1 MELSS
6 ISLLPSTKEDLLAFY
21 EFQLDP
27 EANFMAAFTAKN
39 SFNKS
44 AYIEKYSNF
53 LFDPSIRMCTIR
65 LNEIIVGSIS
75 KFVMFDENEITY
87 WIDKSF
93 WGKGIAT
100 VALREFLKVELSR
113 PIYGRTAFDN
123 LGSQK
128 VLLSNGFE
136 KIGTDKG
143 FANGRGEEIEEFIY
157 MLSK

>member
-1 MELSS
+1 
-6 ISLLPSTKEDLLAFY
+6 
-21 EFQLDP
+21 
-27 EANFMAAFTAKN
+27 
-39 SFNKS
+39 
-44 AYIEKYSNF
+44 
-53 LFDPSIRMCTIR
+53 
-65 LNEIIVGSIS
+65 
-75 KFVMFDENEITY
+75 
-87 WIDKSF
+87 KSF

>member
-1 MELSS
+1 MSEGEVKLYQT
-6 ISLLPSTKEDLLAFY
+6 IEDDLNVFF
-21 EFQLDP
+21 EFQIDS
-27 EANFMAAFTAKN
+27 EAIYMAAFTPVNPFDKI
-39 SFNKS
+39 
-44 AYIEKYSNF
+44 AYIDKYLRLLS
-53 LFDPSIRMCTIR
+53 DPTIHMCTIKVDK
-65 LNEIIVGSIS
+65 LIVGSIS
-75 KFVMFDENEITY
+75 KFDLHGDNEITY

-136 KIGTDKG
+136 KIRTDKG
-143 FANGRGEEIEEFIY
+143 FAYGRGEEIEEFIY

>member
-6 ISLLPSTKEDLLAFY
+6 ISLLPSTNEDLLAFY

-27 EANFMAAFTAKN
+27 DANFMAAFTAKD

-44 AYIEKYSNF
+44 AYVEKYSKF
-53 LFDPSIRMCTIR
+53 LLDPTIHMCTIR
-65 LNEIIVGSIS
+65 INEIIVGSIS
-75 KFVMFDENEITY
+75 KFVMFDESEITY

-100 VALREFLKVELSR
+100 IALREFLKIELSR

-123 LGSQK
+123 FGSQK
-128 VLLSNGFE
+128 VLENNGFK
-136 KIGTDKG
+136 KIGIDKG
-143 FANGRGEEIEEFIY
+143 FANARGKEIEEFVFI
-157 MLSK
+157 LE